1 MPRVALNASLETGG
15 QGRELSRECRSQP
28 SGAYR
33 RSATRGRRASGEAI
47 NCSRNLNLGENG
59 AVSLLF
65 APASYLHRL
74 SSAMPDAQ
82 PPAFPSDSTTPS
94 AASTA
99 GQTYADAL
107 RADPRVAQAKELLR
121 QALAEHAAGLTAVR
135 PADETLRVPY
145 ERLLAEAAAVR
156 GGPLLWPYLSAGV
169 GNGPY
174 VQLADGSV
182 KLDFIGGIGVY
193 GCGHSSPELLDAA
206 VDAAL
211 EDVAMQGNL
220 QQHPPSIRI
229 AEQLVKLASA
239 GGAPLSYCMLS
250 TSGAMANENALKLA
264 FHKAAPADRVIAF
277 DNAFAG
283 RSLAL
288 AAITDRPKYRQ
299 GLPLALHV
307 DYLPAWNFQ
316 RPEESQRLALD
327 EVRRLLARHP
337 GRYAAFWAE
346 LIAGEGGYYPT
357 DPRFFQTL
365 CEPIRAAGIPIIF
378 DEIQTFSRTS
388 QPFAFQHYQLHQ
400 YADIVTVGKITQV
413 CATLY
418 RETFKPTAPILSQTF
433 TGASSSIAIG
443 LETLKLLHQ
452 KECFGSEGWNV
463 RRHRYFAAGL
473 ERLATKYPN
482 LIRGPFGE
490 GMMIAFTPGDG
501 SYEQAKALM
510 DILFAEGLLGF
521 LCGSDPT
528 RVRFLPPPA
537 ITTEQHIDA
546 ALELLDRSLAKF
558 ATSLTADA

>member
-1 MPRVALNASLETGG
+1 
-15 QGRELSRECRSQP
+15 
-28 SGAYR
+28 
-33 RSATRGRRASGEAI
+33 
-47 NCSRNLNLGENG
+47 
-59 AVSLLF
+59 
-65 APASYLHRL
+65 
-74 SSAMPDAQ
+74 MPDAHQ
-82 PPAFPSDSTTPS
+82 PAFDSDSTTPS
-94 AASTA
+94 AATSA
-99 GQTYADAL
+99 GRTQADAL
-107 RADPRVAQAKELLR
+107 RADPRVVQAKELLR
-121 QALAEHAAGLTAVR
+121 QALAEHGASLAAVR
-135 PADETLRVPY
+135 PADETLRAPY

-156 GGPLLWPYLSAGV
+156 GGPLLWPYLSAGL

-206 VDAAL
+206 IDAAL

-220 QQHPPSIRI
+220 QQHPQSIRI

-239 GGAPLSYCMLS
+239 SGAPLSFCMLS

-264 FHKAAPADRVIAF
+264 FHQAAPADRVIAF

-299 GLPLALHV
+299 GLPLALSV
-307 DYLPAWNFQ
+307 DYLPAWNYE

-327 EVRRLLARHP
+327 ELRRLLARHP

-346 LIAGEGGYYPT
+346 LIAGEGGYYPS
-357 DPRFFQTL
+357 DPQFFRTL
-365 CEPIRAAGIPIIF
+365 CETIRAAGIPIIF
-378 DEIQTFSRTS
+378 DEIQSFSRTS
-388 QPFAFQHYQLHQ
+388 QPFAFQHYQLDS

-418 RETFKPTAPILSQTF
+418 RESFKPTAPILSQTF
-433 TGASSSIAIG
+433 TGASSSIAVG
-443 LETLKLLHQ
+443 LATLKLLHER
-452 KECFGSEGWNV
+452 ECFGPNGWNV
-463 RRHRYFAAGL
+463 RRHQYFADGL
-473 ERLATKYPN
+473 ERLTKKYPN

-510 DILFAEGLLGF
+510 DIMFTEGLLGF

-537 ITTEQHIDA
+537 VTTEQHIDA

-558 ATSLTADA
+558 ATGELAKSE